1 VKNGRPGGTFSV
13 LLTRSWAD
21 DLAPPAR
28 DRRSG
33 FASTGYRVQGFV
45 AEDTSKDFE
54 GYQAITSL
62 ACRQVHLVNAA
73 SGKVLGCEDDE

>member
-21 DLAPPAR
+21 DLAPQAR

-62 ACRQVHLVNAA
+62 ACQQVHLVNAA